1 MAEISN
7 VTEDVKEAVANAADG
22 GFISCPKARHL
33 AKELKVSPKVVGK
46 ALDEMNIKIK
56 DCELGC
62 F

>member
-1 MAEISN
+1 MADVSN
-7 VTEDVKEAVANAADG
+7 VTDELKEAVVSASDG
-22 GFISCPKARHL
+22 GFISCPKARQV
-33 AKELKVSPKVVGK
+33 AKELKVSPKAVGK